1 MLLSSIGMDC
11 AIQIKNLSVVLG
23 GSFIALKD
31 VSVDL
36 PKSRVIGFIGPS
48 GAGKTTLI
56 RSIVGRQ
63 KIAKGSISVFG
74 RPAGSAELRRQL
86 SYMTQETS
94 VYGDLTVRQN
104 LKYFATMFG
113 KKRREV
119 TPLVNTILAE
129 VDMTGHG
136 NQLVDKL
143 SGGQKQRVSLA
154 IALIGNPP
162 LMILDEPT
170 VGLDPVLRD
179 QIWSLFRKLA
189 SGGTTIIMTS
199 HVMEEAERCD
209 DLLLLRDGKVL
220 AHDSPKAFRART
232 KSQTVEQGFLKLVEA
247 Q

>member
-1 MLLSSIGMDC
+1 MDF

-23 GSFIALKD
+23 GSFTALKD

-36 PKSRVIGFIGPS
+36 AAGKVIGFIGPS

-63 KIAKGSISVFG
+63 KIAKGSIEVFG
-74 RPAGSAELRRQL
+74 EPAGSAGLREQL
-86 SYMTQETS
+86 SYMTQEIS

-136 NQLVDKL
+136 DQLVDKL

-154 IALIGNPP
+154 LALIGNPP

-179 QIWSLFRKLA
+179 QVWSLFRKLA

>member
-1 MLLSSIGMDC
+1 MNP

-23 GSFIALKD
+23 GSFTALKN
-31 VSVDL
+31 VTVDL
-36 PKSRVIGFIGPS
+36 PVGKVIGFIGPS

-63 KIAKGSISVFG
+63 KIAKGSVTIFG
-74 RPAGSAELRRQL
+74 LPAGSAGLRDQL

-104 LKYFATMFG
+104 LRYFATMFG
-113 KKRREV
+113 KRRGEV
-119 TPLVNTILAE
+119 KPLVAEILKA
-129 VDMTGHG
+129 VDMADHA
-136 NQLVDKL
+136 NQLVGKL

-154 IALIGNPP
+154 IALIGYPK

-179 QIWSLFRKLA
+179 QIWGLFRKLA
-189 SGGTTIIMTS
+189 DNGTTIVMTS

-209 DLLLLRDGKVL
+209 DLLLVRDGKIL
-220 AHDSPKAFRART
+220 AHDSPESFRART
-232 KSQTVEQGFLKLVEA
+232 KSETVEQGFLKLVEA
-247 Q
+247 L